1 MLFVRDTV
9 TEIVGVGVKGKDV
22 GIPDRVID
30 IVPDFVFGFD
40 VGIPE
45 GVNVKLIVRDT
56 VNDSV

>member
-30 IVPDFVFGFD
+30 IVPDFVFTF
-40 VGIPE
+40 VVAIPE